1 MKYILESEV
10 FSQTLCMCLKFTLL
24 LQQGGRSKGAA
35 AKGARAAALTFAKR
49 VLTRVKK
56 FDEGHS
62 CIVDPALRESLFHL
76 VPQVAES
83 APGATGADCGGGAL
97 TAVSDSTISNSNPPL
112 KLRGKLF
119 ISAYTIIVQDL
130 D

>member
-10 FSQTLCMCLKFTLL
+10 FSQTLCMCLEFTLL

-35 AKGARAAALTFAKR
+35 AKGARTAALSFAKR

-76 VPQVAES
+76 VPQVADS
-83 APGATGADCGGGAL
+83 APGATGTDCGGAP

-112 KLRGKLF
+112 KLRGMLF